1 MAQKAQPQNNSHPL
15 QTKSI
20 IGPKPARFQP
30 NPVPESTTFG
40 LNLVSKPARF
50 QPNMAL
56 ESTTSAQIQENSPR
70 FCSHEGL
77 TDPKT
82 GQVSVKPGTRIDH
95 LQPKPGIK
103 TRQVSTRP
111 GTRINQLVRVPVSR
125 STIPTTEGDIFTVQ
139 LWHSKVTELQL
150 VDSCLIVALQGFKGT
165 GLEIFHIPRYII
177 GRQIHKEDRL
187 CWT

>member
-1 MAQKAQPQNNSHPL
+1 M
-15 QTKSI
+15 
-20 IGPKPARFQP
+20 
-30 NPVPESTTFG
+30 V
-40 LNLVSKPARF
+40 
-50 QPNMAL
+50 L

-77 TDPKT
+77 TGPKT

-111 GTRINQLVRVPVSR
+111 GTRINQTVRVPVSR

-165 GLEIFHIPRYII
+165 GLEIFHILGTLLAVKSTRRIGYAGPNTEKRNRNRRY
-177 GRQIHKEDRL
+177 RQNTI
-187 CWT
+187 